1 MTDSVDRIG
10 GVVSGQDELV
20 GRAAAVRQRL
30 WEDAPV
36 ADRDRR
42 LTDRVIDS
50 VVQAGLM
57 RLLTPKRFGGY
68 EADMRTFLDV
78 TTELGRGCCS
88 TAWVTGVLNVGNFVV
103 SLFPSAT
110 QDQVWSADPD
120 ARSALVLGSASA
132 SIEPT
137 ADGIYITGQWPYA
150 SGSLHADWVAVLVAI
165 PAKAGPPEVNLALIP
180 INQVQLRDT
189 WHFTGMRG
197 TGSGTV
203 DIHRAFV
210 PRTHMLPFLPLFN
223 GEADT
228 VVEVWHPYRNS
239 LAGLFSIGLI
249 GPMIGSA
256 ETALQYVLDQ
266 GGTRRV
272 AFSHYSELEQSPTFQ
287 LDVASAARKLE
298 TAKLHARRIADT
310 VDENA
315 RTDHN
320 PDLLTR
326 SMLRMDSTY
335 VAQQCRETLDTLLTT
350 YGSSA
355 FNETNPL
362 QRIWRDI
369 NVASRHIAFGM
380 GVPEQLYGR
389 ALIGQDPRAISYLV

>member
-1 MTDSVDRIG
+1 MGEAANGGDGPVD
-10 GVVSGQDELV
+10 
-20 GRAAAVRQRL
+20 RAAALRPQL
-30 WEDAPV
+30 WEDAPA

-42 LTDRVIDS
+42 LTARTADAVAA
-50 VVQAGLM
+50 AGLM

-68 EADMRTFLDV
+68 EADLRTFLDV

-103 SLFPSAT
+103 SLFPAAT
-110 QDQVWSADPD
+110 QEQVWADRPD
-120 ARSALVLGSASA
+120 ARSALVLGSTAASV
-132 SIEPT
+132 EPSD
-137 ADGIYITGQWPYA
+137 DGVRITGQWPYA
-150 SGSLHADWVAVLVAI
+150 SGSLHSDWVLVLVAV
-165 PAKAGPPEVNLALIP
+165 PAPAGPPEVTLALIP
-180 INQVQLRDT
+180 MDQVHLRDT
-189 WHFTGMRG
+189 WHFAGMRG

-203 DIHRAFV
+203 CVERVFV
-210 PRTHMLPFLPLFN
+210 PRARMLPFMPLFT

-239 LAGLFSIGLI
+239 LAGLFSVGLI
-249 GPMIGSA
+249 GPMIGGTEA
-256 ETALQYVLDQ
+256 ALEHVLRQ
-266 GGTRRV
+266 GSTRPV
-272 AFSHYSELEQSPTFQ
+272 ACSCYARSEQSPTFQ

-310 VDENA
+310 VDECA
-315 RTDHN
+315 RADRN

-326 SMLRMDSTY
+326 SMLRMDSTF
-335 VAQQCRETLDTLLTT
+335 VAQQCREALDTLLTA

-355 FNETNPL
+355 FNEANPL
-362 QRIWRDI
+362 QRIWRDV